1 MMKANISEALNML
14 IELTNKRVNS
24 SLDSVLSL
32 YTPEKRLVE
41 AMRYA
46 TIDGGKRIRPLLV
59 YASAK
64 AVGAKIEDADAA
76 ACAVELIHSFSLVH
90 DDLPVMDD
98 DDLRRGKPSV
108 HKAYGEATA
117 VLVGDALQSLAFQCL
132 STQKSNLSE
141 STKLAMVEILSEATG
156 AEGMTGGQ
164 LMDLEAERT
173 TIDISV
179 LEKIHQRKTGALIK
193 ASVKLG
199 AICNPQVQKKHLE
212 SLENFADI
220 IGLAFQVQD
229 DILDEISETSTLG
242 KPQGSDRAKN
252 KTTYVSLLGIEEARK
267 KTIELSKQALVLIQ
281 DLPAPA
287 NELRGIA
294 EYMTSRVH

>member
-1 MMKANISEALNML
+1 MQAETSQNLTELIALTK
-14 IELTNKRVNS
+14 ERVNS
-24 SLDSVLSL
+24 NLDGIFSLSK
-32 YTPEKRLVE
+32 PEKRLVE

-46 TIDGGKRIRPLLV
+46 TMDGGKRIRPLLV

-64 AVGAKIEDADAA
+64 AVGARIEDADAA

-108 HKAYGEATA
+108 HKAYGEAIA

-164 LMDLEAERT
+164 AMDLEAQC
-173 TIDISV
+173 IAMDISV
-179 LEKIHQRKTGALIK
+179 LEKMHQRKTGALIK

-212 SLENFADI
+212 SLESFADI

-252 KTTYVSLLGIEEARK
+252 KTTYVSLLGLEEARK
-267 KTIELSKQALVLIQ
+267 KTIELSKQALLLIQ
-281 DLPAPA
+281 DLPMPA
-287 NELRGIA
+287 TELREIA
-294 EYMTSRVH
+294 EYITSRVH

>member
-1 MMKANISEALNML
+1 MKANTSEALDMF
-14 IELTNKRVNS
+14 IKLTNKRVNS

-32 YTPEKRLVE
+32 SSPEKRLVE

-173 TIDISV
+173 AIDISV

-199 AICNPQVQKKHLE
+199 AICNPQVPRKHLE

-267 KTIELSKQALVLIQ
+267 KTIELSKQALLLIQ
-281 DLPAPA
+281 DLPTPA
-287 NELRGIA
+287 TELREIA
-294 EYMTSRVH
+294 EYIISRVH

>member
-1 MMKANISEALNML
+1 MKANTSEALDMF
-14 IELTNKRVNS
+14 IKLTNKRVNS

-32 YTPEKRLVE
+32 SSPEKRLVE

-141 STKLAMVEILSEATG
+141 STKLTMVEILSEATG
-156 AEGMTGGQ
+156 ADGMTGGQ
-164 LMDLEAERT
+164 IMDLEAERIA
-173 TIDISV
+173 IDISV

-199 AICNPQVQKKHLE
+199 AICNPQVQKEHLE
-212 SLENFADI
+212 ILENFADI

-229 DILDEISETSTLG
+229 DILDEISETSILG

-252 KTTYVSLLGIEEARK
+252 KTTYVSLLGIEEARE
-267 KTIELSKQALVLIQ
+267 KTIELSKQALLLIQ
-281 DLPAPA
+281 DLPTPA
-287 NELRGIA
+287 TELREIA
-294 EYMTSRVH
+294 EYIISRVH

>member
-1 MMKANISEALNML
+1 MKANTSEALDVF
-14 IELTNKRVNS
+14 IKLTNKRVNS

-32 YTPEKRLVE
+32 SSPEKRLVE

-141 STKLAMVEILSEATG
+141 STKLTMVEILSEATG
-156 AEGMTGGQ
+156 ADGMTGGQ
-164 LMDLEAERT
+164 VMDLEAERIA
-173 TIDISV
+173 IDISV

-199 AICNPQVQKKHLE
+199 AICNPQVQKEHLE
-212 SLENFADI
+212 ILENFADI

-252 KTTYVSLLGIEEARK
+252 KTTYVSLLGIEEARE
-267 KTIELSKQALVLIQ
+267 KTIELSKQALLLIQ
-281 DLPAPA
+281 DLPTPA
-287 NELRGIA
+287 TELREIA
-294 EYMTSRVH
+294 EYIISRVH

>member
-1 MMKANISEALNML
+1 MKANTSEALDMF
-14 IELTNKRVNS
+14 IKLTNKRVNS

-32 YTPEKRLVE
+32 SSPEKRLVE

-141 STKLAMVEILSEATG
+141 STKLTMVEILSEATG
-156 AEGMTGGQ
+156 ADGMTGGQ
-164 LMDLEAERT
+164 VMDLEAERIA
-173 TIDISV
+173 IDISV

-199 AICNPQVQKKHLE
+199 AICNPQVQKEHLE
-212 SLENFADI
+212 ILENFADI

-229 DILDEISETSTLG
+229 DILDETSETSTLG

-252 KTTYVSLLGIEEARK
+252 KTTYVSLLGIEEARE
-267 KTIELSKQALVLIQ
+267 KTIELSKQALLLIQ
-281 DLPAPA
+281 DLPTPA
-287 NELRGIA
+287 TELREIA
-294 EYMTSRVH
+294 EYIISRVH

>member
-1 MMKANISEALNML
+1 MKANTSEALDMF
-14 IELTNKRVNS
+14 IKLTNKRVNS

-32 YTPEKRLVE
+32 SSPEKRLVE

-90 DDLPVMDD
+90 DDLPAMDD

-141 STKLAMVEILSEATG
+141 STKLTMVEILSEATG
-156 AEGMTGGQ
+156 ADGMTGGQ
-164 LMDLEAERT
+164 VMDLEAERIA
-173 TIDISV
+173 IDISV

-199 AICNPQVQKKHLE
+199 AICNPQVQKEHLE
-212 SLENFADI
+212 ILENFADI

-229 DILDEISETSTLG
+229 DILDEISETSILG

-252 KTTYVSLLGIEEARK
+252 KTTYVSLLGLEEARE
-267 KTIELSKQALVLIQ
+267 KTIELSKQALLLIQ
-281 DLPAPA
+281 DLPTPA
-287 NELRGIA
+287 TELREIA
-294 EYMTSRVH
+294 EYIISRVH

>member
-1 MMKANISEALNML
+1 MKANTSEALDMF
-14 IELTNKRVNS
+14 IKLTNKRVNS

-32 YTPEKRLVE
+32 SSPEKRLVE

-108 HKAYGEATA
+108 HKAYDEATA

-156 AEGMTGGQ
+156 ADGMTGGQ
-164 LMDLEAERT
+164 VMDLEAERIA
-173 TIDISV
+173 IDISV

-199 AICNPQVQKKHLE
+199 AICNPQVQKEHLE
-212 SLENFADI
+212 ILENFADI

-229 DILDEISETSTLG
+229 DILDEISETSILG

-252 KTTYVSLLGIEEARK
+252 KTTYVSLLGIEEARE
-267 KTIELSKQALVLIQ
+267 KTIELSKQALLLIQ
-281 DLPAPA
+281 DLPTPA
-287 NELRGIA
+287 TELREIA
-294 EYMTSRVH
+294 EYIISRVH

>member
-1 MMKANISEALNML
+1 MKANTSEALDMF
-14 IELTNKRVNS
+14 IKLTNKRVNS

-32 YTPEKRLVE
+32 SSPEKRLVE

-141 STKLAMVEILSEATG
+141 STKLTMVEILSEATG
-156 AEGMTGGQ
+156 ADGMTGGQ
-164 LMDLEAERT
+164 VMDLEAERIA
-173 TIDISV
+173 IDISV

-199 AICNPQVQKKHLE
+199 AICNPQVQKEHLE
-212 SLENFADI
+212 ILENFADI

-229 DILDEISETSTLG
+229 DILDEISETSILG

-252 KTTYVSLLGIEEARK
+252 KTTYVSLLGIEEARE
-267 KTIELSKQALVLIQ
+267 KTIELSKQALLLIQ
-281 DLPAPA
+281 DLPTPA
-287 NELRGIA
+287 TELREIA
-294 EYMTSRVH
+294 EYIISRVH

>member
-1 MMKANISEALNML
+1 MKANTSEALDVF
-14 IELTNKRVNS
+14 IKLTNKRVNS

-32 YTPEKRLVE
+32 SSPEKRLVE

-141 STKLAMVEILSEATG
+141 SIKLTMVEILSEATG
-156 AEGMTGGQ
+156 ADGMTGGQ
-164 LMDLEAERT
+164 VMDLEAERIA
-173 TIDISV
+173 IDISV

-199 AICNPQVQKKHLE
+199 AICNPQVQKEHLE
-212 SLENFADI
+212 ILENFADI

-229 DILDEISETSTLG
+229 DILDEISETSILG

-252 KTTYVSLLGIEEARK
+252 KTTYVSLLGIEEARE
-267 KTIELSKQALVLIQ
+267 KTIELSKQALLLIK
-281 DLPAPA
+281 DLPTPA
-287 NELRGIA
+287 TELREIA
-294 EYMTSRVH
+294 EYIISRVH

>member
-1 MMKANISEALNML
+1 MKAKTSHNLTEL
-14 IELTNKRVNS
+14 IAFTNARVNS
-24 SLDSVLSL
+24 NLNSVLSL
-32 YTPEKRLVE
+32 SMPAKRLVE

-108 HKAYGEATA
+108 HKAYDEATA

-173 TIDISV
+173 AIDISV

-199 AICNPQVQKKHLE
+199 AICNPQVQQKHLE

-242 KPQGSDRAKN
+242 KPQGSDRARN

-267 KTIELSKQALVLIQ
+267 KTIELSKQALFLIQ

-287 NELRGIA
+287 DELRGIA

>member
-1 MMKANISEALNML
+1 MKANTSEALDMF
-14 IELTNKRVNS
+14 IKLTNKRVNS

-32 YTPEKRLVE
+32 SSPEKRLVE

-141 STKLAMVEILSEATG
+141 SIKLTMVEILSGATG
-156 AEGMTGGQ
+156 ADGMTGGQ
-164 LMDLEAERT
+164 VMDLEAERIA
-173 TIDISV
+173 IDISV

-199 AICNPQVQKKHLE
+199 AICNPQVQKEHLE
-212 SLENFADI
+212 ILENFADI

-229 DILDEISETSTLG
+229 DILDEISETSILG

-252 KTTYVSLLGIEEARK
+252 KTTYVSLLGLEEARE
-267 KTIELSKQALVLIQ
+267 KTIELSKQALLLIQ
-281 DLPAPA
+281 DLPTPA
-287 NELRGIA
+287 TELREIA
-294 EYMTSRVH
+294 EYIISRVH

>member
-1 MMKANISEALNML
+1 MKANTSEALDMF
-14 IELTNKRVNS
+14 IKLTNKRVNS

-32 YTPEKRLVE
+32 SSPEKRLVE

-141 STKLAMVEILSEATG
+141 STKLTMVEILSEATG
-156 AEGMTGGQ
+156 ADGMTGGQ
-164 LMDLEAERT
+164 VMDLEAERIA
-173 TIDISV
+173 IDISV
-179 LEKIHQRKTGALIK
+179 LEKIHQHKTGALIK

-199 AICNPQVQKKHLE
+199 AICNPQVQKEHLE
-212 SLENFADI
+212 ILENFADI

-229 DILDEISETSTLG
+229 DILDETSETSTLG

-267 KTIELSKQALVLIQ
+267 KTIELSKQALLLIQ
-281 DLPAPA
+281 DLPTPA
-287 NELRGIA
+287 TELREIA
-294 EYMTSRVH
+294 EYIISRVH

>member
-108 HKAYGEATA
+108 HKAYDEATA

>member
-1 MMKANISEALNML
+1 MKANTSEALDMF
-14 IELTNKRVNS
+14 IKLTNKRVNS

-32 YTPEKRLVE
+32 SSPEKRLVE

-141 STKLAMVEILSEATG
+141 STKLTMVEILSEATG

-173 TIDISV
+173 AIDISV

-199 AICNPQVQKKHLE
+199 AICNPQVQKEHLE
-212 SLENFADI
+212 ILENFADI

-252 KTTYVSLLGIEEARK
+252 KTTYVSLLGIEEARE
-267 KTIELSKQALVLIQ
+267 KTIELSKQALLLIQ
-281 DLPAPA
+281 DLPTPA
-287 NELRGIA
+287 TELREIA
-294 EYMTSRVH
+294 EYIISRVH

>member
-108 HKAYGEATA
+108 HKAYDEATA

-267 KTIELSKQALVLIQ
+267 KTIELSKQALFLIQ

-287 NELRGIA
+287 DELRGIA

>member
-1 MMKANISEALNML
+1 MKANTSEALDMF
-14 IELTNKRVNS
+14 IKLTNKRVNS

-32 YTPEKRLVE
+32 SSPEKRLVE

-141 STKLAMVEILSEATG
+141 STKLTMVEILSEATG
-156 AEGMTGGQ
+156 ADGMTGGQ
-164 LMDLEAERT
+164 VMDLEAERIA
-173 TIDISV
+173 IDISV

-199 AICNPQVQKKHLE
+199 AICNPQVQKEHLE
-212 SLENFADI
+212 ILENFADI

-252 KTTYVSLLGIEEARK
+252 KTTYVSLLGIEEARE
-267 KTIELSKQALVLIQ
+267 KTIELSKQALLLIQ
-281 DLPAPA
+281 DLPTPA
-287 NELRGIA
+287 TELREIA
-294 EYMTSRVH
+294 EYIISRVH

>member
-1 MMKANISEALNML
+1 MKANTSEALDMF
-14 IELTNKRVNS
+14 IKLTNKRVNS

-32 YTPEKRLVE
+32 SSPEKRLVE

-141 STKLAMVEILSEATG
+141 STKLTMVEILSEATG
-156 AEGMTGGQ
+156 ADGMTGGQ
-164 LMDLEAERT
+164 VMDLEAERIA
-173 TIDISV
+173 IDISV

-267 KTIELSKQALVLIQ
+267 KTIELSKQALFLIQ

-294 EYMTSRVH
+294 EYIISRVH

>member
-1 MMKANISEALNML
+1 MKVNASSTLKGL
-14 IELTNKRVNS
+14 IDSTIERVNS
-24 SLDSVLSL
+24 NLNEILSL
-32 YTPEKRLVE
+32 TSPHPKLIE

-46 TIDGGKRIRPLLV
+46 TLDGGKLIRPLLV
-59 YASAK
+59 YASAS
-64 AVGAKIEDADAA
+64 AVGARSEDADAA

-90 DDLPVMDD
+90 DDLPAMDD

-132 STQKSNLSE
+132 SSQKSNLSDA
-141 STKLAMVEILSEATG
+141 TKLSMIRILSEATG

-164 LMDLEAERT
+164 AMDLEA
-173 TIDISV
+173 DYDSKDPSA
-179 LEKIHQRKTGALIK
+179 LETMHQLKTGALIR

-199 AICNPQVQKKHLE
+199 AICNPTVSSAHLAI
-212 SLENFADI
+212 LEEFAGV

-242 KPQGSDRAKN
+242 KPTGSDRAQK
-252 KTTYVSLLGIEEARK
+252 KATYVSLMGVEGARIK
-267 KTIELSKQALVLIQ
+267 AAELSQKALLTIE
-281 DLPAPA
+281 DLPPSAD
-287 NELRGIA
+287 ELRELANFIV
-294 EYMTSRVH
+294 SRVY